1 MYKRLSAVMFPILL
15 IALIGTGVW
24 GYQENREKNT
34 VLIKAENQYQRAFH
48 DLTAHMDK
56 LHTELGNTLAV
67 NSGSHDMYR
76 KGLVNVWRITSQA
89 QNEIS
94 QLPLTL
100 LPFNK
105 TALFLDNISKFSY
118 RTAVRDLSKQPLNE
132 EESKALFTLYERAK
146 EIRDELR
153 GVQDQIIANNLRWMD
168 VEVAVASQGQKLDNV
183 IVDGFQLVDQKVSQY
198 PEVDW
203 GPTMATVNQDKSF
216 SALSGDEVTAEEVKQ
231 RAVQFLGVQ
240 DDGSL
245 QVNENGAGT
254 EANTFSVSGVKPGTD
269 REVHLDYTKK
279 GGQLIWYMAPREITE
294 KTIDLRAAR
303 DSALEFLD
311 HHGFSTMAPV
321 SVDEYA
327 NVASLTFANRINDV
341 VVYPE
346 KMVVEVAL
354 DNGEV
359 LGLHAADYVLEHK
372 DREIGKP
379 SLTEEEARKSLNTQ
393 FEVTG
398 TRLCL
403 IRNDM
408 DQETLSYEFTGK
420 VNGSNYKIF
429 INANSGVEEK
439 VEPLRQ
445 QDVVAAQ

>member
-15 IALIGTGVW
+15 VALIGTGVW

-48 DLTAHMDK
+48 DLSTHMDK
-56 LHTELGNTLAV
+56 LHMELGNTLAV
-67 NSGSHDMYR
+67 NSSSHDMYR
-76 KGLVNVWRITSQA
+76 KGLINVWRITSQA

-105 TALFLDNISKFSY
+105 TADFLDNISKFSY
-118 RTAVRDLSKQPLNE
+118 RTAVRDLSKQPLNQ
-132 EESKALFTLYERAK
+132 EESKALFTLYERSK
-146 EIRDELR
+146 EITNELR
-153 GVQDQIIANNLRWMD
+153 GVQDKIIANNLRWMD
-168 VEVAVASQGQKLDNV
+168 VEVAVASQDQKMDNV
-183 IVDGFQLVDQKVSQY
+183 IVDGFQLVNQKVSEY

-203 GPTMATVNQDKSF
+203 GPTMATVNQDKVF
-216 SALSGDEVTAEEVKQ
+216 SALSGEEVNADEVKQ

-245 QVNENGAGT
+245 QVMESGAGT
-254 EANTFSVSGVKPGTD
+254 ESNTFSVSGVKPGSD

-279 GGQLIWYMAPREITE
+279 GGQLIWYMSPREVTE
-294 KTIDLRAAR
+294 KTIDIRTAR
-303 DSALEFLD
+303 DSAMEFLD
-311 HHGFSTMAPV
+311 NHGFSTMAAV

-327 NVASLTFANRINDV
+327 NVASLTFANRINGV

-346 KMVVEVAL
+346 KMVVEVAM

-359 LGLHAADYVLEHK
+359 LGLHAADYILEQK
-372 DREIGKP
+372 TRDIPKP
-379 SLTEEEARKSLNTQ
+379 ALTESQARESLNKQ
-393 FEVTG
+393 FEVSG
-398 TRLCL
+398 ARLCL
-403 IRNDM
+403 IRNDV
-408 DQETLSYEFTGK
+408 DDEVLSYEFTGK

-429 INANSGVEEK
+429 INADTGTEEK
-439 VEPLRQ
+439 VEPVRQ
-445 QDVVAAQ
+445 QDVAAVQ